1 MCKPQGDFQNFL
13 LRPVQ
18 GNAVSFCGHDTAK
31 CGKQTIILL
40 ISYLSGIIKLNKKKR
55 VKRRGNKN

>member
-18 GNAVSFCGHDTAK
+18 GNAVSFCGHDTANYHFIDILSLRDHK
-31 CGKQTIILL
+31 IKQ
-40 ISYLSGIIKLNKKKR
+40 KKKSKQ
-55 VKRRGNKN
+55 KRK

>member
-18 GNAVSFCGHDTAK
+18 GNAVSFCGHDTANYHFIDILSLRDHK
-31 CGKQTIILL
+31 IKQ
-40 ISYLSGIIKLNKKKR
+40 KKR
-55 VKRRGNKN
+55 VNRIGNKN